1 MRRGLILA
9 LGASVVLSIAA
20 LWTKEAPRVV
30 AAVVPQLREHV
41 ASLDLPNSSSTFVQA
56 PAPGSLP
63 EALPHLILDTAT
75 RDIFAPD
82 LPPVPKVVS
91 LPAPVAALAPPPP
104 LQAPALTLRYLGS
117 MRTPDG
123 RHLLYLAR
131 GDNAIAV
138 AVGDKLDEGYM
149 VESIATDSVV
159 LVYPPLDRRVSVPI
173 PKAPEQ

>member
-1 MRRGLILA
+1 
-9 LGASVVLSIAA
+9 
-20 LWTKEAPRVV
+20 
-30 AAVVPQLREHV
+30 
-41 ASLDLPNSSSTFVQA
+41 
-56 PAPGSLP
+56 
-63 EALPHLILDTAT
+63 
-75 RDIFAPD
+75 
-82 LPPVPKVVS
+82 
-91 LPAPVAALAPPPP
+91 
-104 LQAPALTLRYLGS
+104 

-123 RHLLYLAR
+123 RQLLYLAR